1 MKKYSWLVGL
11 ENYEPF
17 IGLETVERL
26 TPATIPDFGTF
37 PGDAT

>member
-17 IGLETVERL
+17 IGLETGR
-26 TPATIPDFGTF
+26 AAD
-37 PGDAT
+37 PGDNSRFQYISG